1 MQATD
6 PAPHAS
12 QASALAAW
20 LRLAH
25 TPGVG
30 RVSVHL
36 LLEHFHTAQ
45 AILDGSLAELCS
57 LVSRNKALA
66 LKSPLPPAARAAVD
80 AALAWAGQGC
90 HHILFPRDGRY
101 PHQLLQLPDPPLVL
115 YCIGRTE
122 LLSQRA
128 LAIVGSR
135 NATLQGKANARAFA
149 QSLSEAGVT
158 IVSGLAAGI
167 DAAAHEGGLRGV
179 GSTVAIVGTGAD
191 RIYPARN
198 RDLAHA
204 IAQQGCIV
212 SEYALGT
219 PPVSDNFPRRNR
231 LISGVATGV
240 LVVEAAR
247 ESGSLIT
254 ARLAIEQGRDVFAV
268 PGSIHSPLA
277 KGCHY
282 LIKEGAKLAECA
294 ADVLEELRPGPL
306 ADLAAP
312 GDGLLAAMGCDP
324 VDCDTLAALPGMSV
338 TALATGLLQ
347 LELAGHVQRL
357 PGGLFQRVIR

>member
-6 PAPHAS
+6 PAPHPS

-20 LRLAH
+20 LRLEH

-30 RVSVHL
+30 RVSVDR
-36 LLEHFHTAQ
+36 LLEHFPTAQ
-45 AILDGSLAELCS
+45 AIFDASLAQLCAH
-57 LVSRNKALA
+57 VSRNKALA
-66 LKSPLPPAARAAVD
+66 LTSPLPRAAAAAVE
-80 AALAWAGQGC
+80 AALTWAAQPG
-90 HHILFPRDGRY
+90 HHILFRKDGRY
-101 PHQLLQLPDPPLVL
+101 PEQLLELPDPPVLL
-115 YCIGRTE
+115 YCIGNTA
-122 LLSQRA
+122 LLTRRA

-135 NATLQGKANARAFA
+135 NATQQGVANARAFGQA
-149 QSLSEAGVT
+149 LSEAGVT

-179 GSTVAIVGTGAD
+179 GSTVAIIGTGAD

-198 RDLAHA
+198 RELAHA
-204 IAQQGCIV
+204 IAQHGCIV
-212 SEYALGT
+212 SEYSLGT
-219 PPVSDNFPRRNR
+219 PPLSDNFPRRNR
-231 LISGVATGV
+231 LISGIATGV

-254 ARLAIEQGRDVFAV
+254 ARMAIEQGRDVFAV

-294 ADVLEELRPGPL
+294 ADVLEELQPGPL
-306 ADLAAP
+306 TDVAAADDP
-312 GDGLLAAMGCDP
+312 LLAAMGFDP
-324 VDCDTLAALPGMSV
+324 VDCDTLAVLPGMSV
-338 TALATGLLQ
+338 AALATRLLH
-347 LELAGHVQRL
+347 LELAGRVQRL